1 MKIAIVG
8 ADGTNK
14 AWTPDRIEKAK
25 LVIRAIFHGAKYFDH
40 LPKSDFERYLYGFI
54 QENIEV
60 DRNIILISGHCP
72 VGEKRW
78 YCLSCHGFINQE
90 THNTNIRNLGHEM
103 IEVYDKGGIDTI
115 AEIVASELGI
125 QKEIYPAEVNQWEDK
140 HLHYAKRFQRITGRN
155 YAIGFRSRNIKIA
168 ESCDILYDI
177 EPKGGC
183 EHCSGRG
190 FTSKHPN
197 FLLYGRRCRFCHGTG
212 VYSGGTWTLNYA
224 KKLGKEVH
232 QVIIE

>member
-14 AWTPDRIEKAK
+14 AWTPERIEKAK
-25 LVIRAIFHGAKYFDH
+25 LVIRAIFHGAKFFDR
-40 LPKSDFERYLYGFI
+40 LPKNDFEHYLYGFI

-60 DRNIILISGHCP
+60 DRNIILISSHCP
-72 VGEKRW
+72 EGGVDIWAE
-78 YCLSCHGFINQE
+78 
-90 THNTNIRNLGHEM
+90 EM
-103 IEVYDKGGIDTI
+103 ADKF
-115 AEIVASELGI
+115 GI

-140 HLHYAKRFQRITGRN
+140 KVLLFGGGIIKHKGY
-155 YAIGFRSRNIKIA
+155 RSRNIQIA
-168 ESCDILYDI
+168 ETCDVLYDI
-177 EPKGGC
+177 EPKGSC
-183 EHCSGRG
+183 EHCDGRG

-212 VYSGGTWTLNYA
+212 AYSGGTWTLNYA
-224 KKLGKEVH
+224 KKLGKGVH